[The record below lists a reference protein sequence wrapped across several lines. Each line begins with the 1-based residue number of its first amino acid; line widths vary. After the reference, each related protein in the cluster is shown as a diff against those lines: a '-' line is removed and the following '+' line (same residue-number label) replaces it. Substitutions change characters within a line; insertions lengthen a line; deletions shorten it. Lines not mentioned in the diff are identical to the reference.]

1 MKTIK
6 ELIRESLTE
15 VEATRDI
22 RRKASIRRVYDAY
35 PELRD
40 IDNQILEVRG
50 GRFIAVIDNDE
61 RMIKRLD
68 IAEEE
73 LQAKRDKIMS
83 RNRIDPDF
91 DIEKPVCDKCE
102 DTGFTKGSDGTVK
115 VCSCRKNEL
124 ETCYEM
130 SGMSDYTSYKMKNYR
145 DDYLGDA
152 ATRKKIKNQILKVML
167 GMTDNT
173 EANSLWVYSS
183 VPQTGKTFLAV
194 CICKTAI
201 NLGKGAYYAKCEDLN
216 SIGSDTLEDVKK
228 IDFLV
233 LDDFADSV
241 TLNPALASVLN
252 SILEVRIAAK
262 LPTILV
268 TSFSRSELVS
278 KCDMRISGKLSK
290 AGLIS
295 KESR

>member
-83 RNRIDPDF
+83 RNRIDPVF

-130 SGMSDYTSYKMKNYR
+130 SGMADYTSYKMKNYR
-145 DDYLGDA
+145 DDYLGNA
-152 ATRKKIKNQILKVML
+152 PARKKIKNELLKCML
-167 GMTDNT
+167 GIS
-173 EANSLWVYSS
+173 EGKSSLSIYSAP
-183 VPQTGKTFLAV
+183 PQTGKTFLSV

-201 NLGKGAYYAKCEDLN
+201 NLGKSAYYAKCEDLSEMGN
-216 SIGSDTLEDVKK
+216 DTIDALKR
-228 IDFLV
+228 IDFLIV
-233 LDDFADSV
+233 DDFADAV
-241 TLNPALASVLN
+241 TLYKNIGSILNSVLETR
-252 SILEVRIAAK
+252 LAAK
-262 LPTILV
+262 LPTVFV
-268 TSFSRSELVS
+268 TPFDKRELVN
-278 KCDMRISGKLSK
+278 KCDMRISGKLDV
-290 AGLIS
+290 ANVIS
-295 KESR
+295 SEGK